1 MKHIFFFFS
10 ALVFSPLALA
20 GSQADL
26 FGGVSVFA
34 VIALMLILAR
44 VGSLTEQVGQPAV
57 LGELL
62 FGILLGNLALL
73 GLPTFNHFTQLPVFL
88 FLAELGVIILLFQVG
103 LETELHALKRVG
115 GQALLVALVGI
126 IAPFVLGAYVIGP
139 WLLADT
145 DWKTHLFLGATLSAT
160 SVGITGRV
168 FKDMQA
174 IHLKEAQ
181 IVLGAAVIDDVLGLV
196 ILAVVSAIVTTGQ
209 MDIMYAGW
217 TLGKAILFLV
227 AALFIGRLATPHIS
241 NLFAKIHPGAAT
253 QFTVMIGLALF
264 LAYLSQ
270 LVGLAPIIGAFAAG
284 LILEAHYFERYT
296 FKDKE
301 LHHFIEPLGFFVIPL
316 FFIMTGM
323 QVDLTLLFD
332 PKIIGT
338 ALIISVIA
346 IFGKL
351 LSGFVCANGID
362 KWIVGFGMVP
372 RGEVGLIFA
381 SIGKSLGVV
390 SDSLFSV
397 IIVTVIITT
406 LITPPVLVFFIKKRL
421 QQTI

>member
-1 MKHIFFFFS
+1 MLPNFAYAS
-10 ALVFSPLALA
+10 SE
-20 GSQADL
+20 ADL

-34 VIALMLILAR
+34 VIALMLLLAR
-44 VGSLTEQVGQPAV
+44 VGSLVEQFGQPAV

-62 FGILLGNLALL
+62 FGILLGNLALI
-73 GLPTFNHFTQLPVFL
+73 GLPSLNHFAHLPVFL
-88 FLAELGVIILLFQVG
+88 FLAELGVIVLLFQVG
-103 LETELHALKRVG
+103 LETELKALKKVG
-115 GQALLVALVGI
+115 TQAFLVALIGI
-126 IAPFVLGAYVIGP
+126 VAPFVLGTYVIGP
-139 WLLADT
+139 WLLAEA

-168 FKDMQA
+168 FKDMNA

-196 ILAVVSAIVTTGQ
+196 ILAVVSAIVMTGQ
-209 MDIMYAGW
+209 VDVFHASW

-227 AALFIGRLATPHIS
+227 SALILGRIITPYIS

-284 LILEAHYFERYT
+284 LILEPHYFERYT
-296 FKDKE
+296 FKNKE

-316 FFIMTGM
+316 FFVMTGM
-323 QVDLTLLFD
+323 QVDLSLLVD
-332 PKIIGT
+332 PKIMGI
-338 ALIISVIA
+338 ALLISVIA
-346 IFGKL
+346 IIGKVV
-351 LSGFVCANGID
+351 SGFVCQGDVD

-390 SDSLFSV
+390 SDSLFSI

-406 LITPPVLVFFIKKRL
+406 LITPPLLVLFIKKRL
-421 QQTI
+421 KTEPTL